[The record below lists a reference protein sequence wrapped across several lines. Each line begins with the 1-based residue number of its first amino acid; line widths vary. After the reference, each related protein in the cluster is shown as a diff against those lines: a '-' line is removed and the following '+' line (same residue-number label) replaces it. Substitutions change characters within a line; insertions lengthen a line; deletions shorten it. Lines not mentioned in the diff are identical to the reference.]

1 MGHVLYGAE
10 LAGVPRE
17 SVLDIEDPRDADPKR
32 RAVFS
37 FARKMTASPPAVTR
51 ADVDALRPHLTD
63 AQIVELALAVCRYDT
78 MNRLAEAMG
87 ASLESENLWRPRSA
101 APRAKPP
108 AKPAAK
114 P

>member
-17 SVLDIEDPRDADPKR
+17 SVLDVGSPDETDPRR
-32 RAVFS
+32 VAVFS
-37 FARKMTASPPAVTR
+37 FARKMIASPPAVTR

-63 AQIVELALAVCRYDT
+63 RQIVELALAVCRYDT

-87 ASLESENLWRPRSA
+87 ASLESENLWRPKEGTA
-101 APRAKPP
+101 TLPRQ
-108 AKPAAK
+108 
-114 P
+114 